1 MQVNAVLN
9 LDLWVGQSWE
19 APCRVGLTSFKRFK
33 SDKHGLRVSLHR
45 LRRLGVKFSEQAADK
60 TALSICLVL
69 PASNAMRT
77 RHLFCDQVF

>member
-1 MQVNAVLN
+1 MV
-9 LDLWVGQSWE
+9 DYMDI
-19 APCRVGLTSFKRFK
+19 TS
-33 SDKHGLRVSLHR
+33 DDTY
-45 LRRLGVKFSEQAADK
+45 GVKFSEQAADK